1 MGWFWLSKQKKASL
15 KNSKR
20 KPVALL
26 VRSILFFLLPCIFL
40 IFHSWL
46 PAAAFTPKYY
56 NELQFP
62 PLPEIQVPKYT
73 RYQMANGIT
82 VYLMEDRELPLVG
95 GSAIFRTGDI
105 WDSADKIGLGELV
118 GTVMRSG
125 GTRSHSAD
133 ELNELLEQRAASVET
148 SISNTSG
155 GASFQALSEN
165 LEEVLGLFAEVIREP
180 AFPQDKLDLAKTQIR
195 GEIAR
200 RNDEPNGIAHREFQK
215 LIYGKDSPFV
225 RNTEYATI
233 KNVSRQD
240 LIDFYQKNFHPNNMI
255 LGLIGD
261 FDSREMKSLIEK
273 KFGDWKS
280 DRQWQASKLPTV
292 SQANTNG
299 VFLVDRPELTQS
311 SVLIGHLGGM
321 LNNPDYAALSV
332 LNDVFNGFG
341 GRMFNQ
347 IRARKGLAYSV
358 YAMWSP
364 RYDYPGTF
372 VAGGQTRS
380 EATVPFIQA
389 IREEIDRARN
399 ELITPAELAYA
410 KESALNSFIFK
421 FQDPSQTLSR
431 LMRYEYYGYPSDFI
445 FSYRRQVEA
454 TTIADVQRVA
464 KKYLKPDNLVTLVVG
479 NSQSIKPPLTNLGST
494 VKQLD
499 ITIPD
504 DKSS

>member
-1 MGWFWLSKQKKASL
+1 MGWFWLNKQKKGSL
-15 KNSKR
+15 KVNKR
-20 KPVALL
+20 QPVSLL
-26 VRSILFFLLPCIFL
+26 VRSIILFLLPFTFL
-40 IFHSWL
+40 LWHSLL
-46 PAAAFTPKYY
+46 PAAASTPKYY
-56 NELQFP
+56 NDLKFP
-62 PLPEIQVPKYT
+62 PLPEVQLPKYT

-82 VYLMEDRELPLVG
+82 VYLMENRELPLISG
-95 GSAIFRTGDI
+95 NAIFRTGDI
-105 WDSADKIGLGELV
+105 WDSGDKIGLGELV

-133 ELNELLEQRAASVET
+133 ELNEILEQKAASVET
-148 SISNTSG
+148 SIANTSG
-155 GASFQALSEN
+155 GASFQSLSEN
-165 LEEVLGLFAEVIREP
+165 VEEILGLFAEVIQEP
-180 AFPQDKLDLAKTQIR
+180 VFPQDKLDLAKTQMR

-215 LIYGKDSPFV
+215 LIYGKDSPFA
-225 RNTEYATI
+225 RTTEYATV
-233 KNVSRQD
+233 KNISRQD

-255 LGLIGD
+255 LGLVGD
-261 FDSREMKSLIEK
+261 FDTQTMKSLIEK
-273 KFGDWKS
+273 KFGKWKS
-280 DRQWQASKLPTV
+280 DPKWQASKLPTV

-299 VFLVDRPELTQS
+299 VFLVDRPQLTQS

-321 LNNPDYAALSV
+321 LNSPDYAALSV

-347 IRARKGLAYSV
+347 IRARQGLAYSV

-364 RYDYPGTF
+364 RYDYPGIF
-372 VAGGQTRS
+372 IAGGQTRS

-389 IREEIDRARN
+389 VRTEIDRTRN

-445 FSYRRQVEA
+445 FTYRRQVEA

-479 NSQSIKPPLTNLGST
+479 NSQTIKPPLTNLGSA

-499 ITIPD
+499 VTIPA
-504 DKSS
+504 DKNS

>member
-1 MGWFWLSKQKKASL
+1 MGWFWLNKQKKGSL
-15 KNSKR
+15 KVNKR
-20 KPVALL
+20 QPVSLL
-26 VRSILFFLLPCIFL
+26 VRSIILFLLPFTFL
-40 IFHSWL
+40 LWHSLL
-46 PAAAFTPKYY
+46 PAAASTPKYY
-56 NELQFP
+56 NDLKFP
-62 PLPEIQVPKYT
+62 PLPEVQLPKYT

-82 VYLMEDRELPLVG
+82 VYLMENRELPLISG
-95 GSAIFRTGDI
+95 NAIFRTGDI
-105 WDSADKIGLGELV
+105 WDSGDKIGLGELV

-133 ELNELLEQRAASVET
+133 ELNEILEQKAASVET
-148 SISNTSG
+148 SIANTSG
-155 GASFQALSEN
+155 GASFQSLSEN
-165 LEEVLGLFAEVIREP
+165 VEEILGLFAEVIQEP
-180 AFPQDKLDLAKTQIR
+180 VFPQDKLDLAKTQMR

-200 RNDEPNGIAHREFQK
+200 RNDEPNGIAYREFQK
-215 LIYGKDSPFV
+215 LIYGKDSPFA
-225 RNTEYATI
+225 RTTEYATV
-233 KNVSRQD
+233 KNISRQD

-255 LGLIGD
+255 LGLVGD
-261 FDSREMKSLIEK
+261 FDTQTMKSLIEK
-273 KFGDWKS
+273 KFGKWKS
-280 DRQWQASKLPTV
+280 DPKWQASKLPTV

-299 VFLVDRPELTQS
+299 VFLVDRPQLTQS

-321 LNNPDYAALSV
+321 LNSPDYAALSV

-347 IRARKGLAYSV
+347 IRARQGLAYSV

-364 RYDYPGTF
+364 RYDYPGIF
-372 VAGGQTRS
+372 IAGGQTRS

-389 IREEIDRARN
+389 VRTEIDRTRN

-445 FSYRRQVEA
+445 FTYRRQVEA

-464 KKYLKPDNLVTLVVG
+464 KKYLNPDNLVTLVVG
-479 NSQSIKPPLTNLGST
+479 NSQTIKPPLTNLGSA
-494 VKQLD
+494 VKQLNV
-499 ITIPD
+499 TIPA
-504 DKSS
+504 DKNS

>member
-1 MGWFWLSKQKKASL
+1 MGWFWLNKQKKGSL
-15 KNSKR
+15 KVNKR
-20 KPVALL
+20 QPVSLL
-26 VRSILFFLLPCIFL
+26 VRSIILFLLPFTFL
-40 IFHSWL
+40 LWHSLL
-46 PAAAFTPKYY
+46 PAAASTPKYY
-56 NELQFP
+56 NDLKFP
-62 PLPEIQVPKYT
+62 PLPEVQLPKYT

-82 VYLMEDRELPLVG
+82 VYLMENRELPLISG
-95 GSAIFRTGDI
+95 NAIFRTGDI
-105 WDSADKIGLGELV
+105 WDSGDKIGLGELV

-133 ELNELLEQRAASVET
+133 ELNEILEQKAASVET
-148 SISNTSG
+148 SIANTSG
-155 GASFQALSEN
+155 GASFQSLSEN
-165 LEEVLGLFAEVIREP
+165 VEEILGLFAEVIQEP
-180 AFPQDKLDLAKTQIR
+180 VFPQDKLDLAKTQMR

-200 RNDEPNGIAHREFQK
+200 RNDEPNGIAYREFQK
-215 LIYGKDSPFV
+215 LIYGKDSPFA
-225 RNTEYATI
+225 RTTEYATV
-233 KNVSRQD
+233 KNISRQD

-255 LGLIGD
+255 LGLVGD
-261 FDSREMKSLIEK
+261 FDTQTMKSLIEK
-273 KFGDWKS
+273 KFGKWKS
-280 DRQWQASKLPTV
+280 DPKWQASKLPTV

-299 VFLVDRPELTQS
+299 VFLVDRPQLTQS

-321 LNNPDYAALSV
+321 LNSPDYAALSV

-347 IRARKGLAYSV
+347 IRARQGLAYSV

-364 RYDYPGTF
+364 RYDYPGIF
-372 VAGGQTRS
+372 IAGGQTRS

-389 IREEIDRARN
+389 VRTEIDRTRN

-445 FSYRRQVEA
+445 FTYRRQVEA

-479 NSQSIKPPLTNLGST
+479 NSQTIKPPLTNLGSA
-494 VKQLD
+494 VKQLNV
-499 ITIPD
+499 TIPA
-504 DKSS
+504 DKNS